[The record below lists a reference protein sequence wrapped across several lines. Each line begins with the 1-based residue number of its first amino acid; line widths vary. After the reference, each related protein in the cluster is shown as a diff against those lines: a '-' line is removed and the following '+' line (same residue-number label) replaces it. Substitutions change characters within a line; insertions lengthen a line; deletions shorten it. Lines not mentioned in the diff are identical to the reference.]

1 MLKRGK
7 AHLMDIV
14 HLMTV
19 ADFCQTIGISRS
31 TWHKLKRSGQTP
43 AIITAGGIQRIRR
56 EAVEEWIAENEDR
69 ASADATYKTSEG

>member
-1 MLKRGK
+1 
-7 AHLMDIV
+7 MDIM

-31 TWHKLKRSGQTP
+31 TWHKLKRTGQTP

-56 EAVEEWIAENEDR
+56 EAVEKWIAENEER
-69 ASADATYKTSEG
+69 ANASPAHKASEDPSPLTV

>member
-1 MLKRGK
+1 
-7 AHLMDIV
+7 MDIM

-56 EAVEEWIAENEDR
+56 EAVEEWIAENEEQAN
-69 ASADATYKTSEG
+69 ASAAHTP

>member
-1 MLKRGK
+1 
-7 AHLMDIV
+7 MDIM

-31 TWHKLKRSGQTP
+31 TWHKLKRTGRTP

-56 EAVEEWIAENEDR
+56 EAVEEWIAENEER
-69 ASADATYKTSEG
+69 ATADTAHKASEGTLHLTI

>member
-1 MLKRGK
+1 
-7 AHLMDIV
+7 MDIM

-31 TWHKLKRSGQTP
+31 TWHKLKRMGQTP

-56 EAVEEWIAENEDR
+56 EAVEEWIAENEER
-69 ASADATYKTSEG
+69 TAADTAHKASEGPSPLTV

>member
-1 MLKRGK
+1 
-7 AHLMDIV
+7 MDII

-31 TWHKLKRSGQTP
+31 TWHKLKRTGQTL

-56 EAVEEWIAENEDR
+56 EAVEEWIAENEER
-69 ASADATYKTSEG
+69 ANASAAHTP

>member
-1 MLKRGK
+1 M
-7 AHLMDIV
+7 

-56 EAVEEWIAENEDR
+56 EAVEEWIAENEEQAN
-69 ASADATYKTSEG
+69 ASAAHTP